1 MQSKEAG
8 GMKLKTVRMITHIAA
23 RVGMIVTLLGR
34 FCFDSYGLWWVGI
47 LVMIWGLLFHLSHY
61 RCPNCRRHLR
71 VRGEYCPFCG
81 EKLESS

>member
-23 RVGMIVTLLGR
+23 WAGMIVALFAYFYL
-34 FCFDSYGLWWVGI
+34 DSYGLWWVGI
-47 LVMIWGLLFHLSHY
+47 LVMIWGALFHFSHY

-71 VRGEYCPFCG
+71 DRGEYCPFCG